1 MGAMARILSI
11 EDDADLQHLIGLTLH
26 NNGFEVQYAFNGK
39 EGYEK
44 ILSMHPD
51 LILLDLMLP
60 GMNGVEILKAVKA
73 NKEVRD
79 LPVIVITAYGDDVS
93 MLEHSVKALGAVEYL
108 RKPLEMA
115 KLVSHIRRAL
125 AAAPRTEAP
134 PEEIRR
140 GVVKA
145 DPRFKTVFINDRLI
159 ATLAPRRF
167 QLLRVLLEA
176 DGELSK
182 EAICAKLGGAGTVFA
197 LEKAIQRLREDLGP
211 TESKR
216 IQTTETGYRLIC

>member
-1 MGAMARILSI
+1 MARILSI

-26 NNGFEVQYAFNGK
+26 SNGFEVQYAFNGK

-60 GMNGVEILKAVKA
+60 GMNGVEILKAVKS

-79 LPVIVITAYGDDVS
+79 VPVIVMTAYGDDVS

-115 KLVSHIRRAL
+115 VLVSHIKRAV
-125 AAAPRTEAP
+125 AARPK
-134 PEEIRR
+134 EENQAEDLRR
-140 GVVKA
+140 GTVRA
-145 DPRFKTVFINDRLI
+145 DPRFRTVFINDRLV
-159 ATLAPRRF
+159 ATLPSRRF
-167 QLLRVLLEA
+167 QLLRALMEA
-176 DGELSK
+176 DGEVEK
-182 EAICAKLGGAGTVFA
+182 EALRQKMGGAGTIYA

-211 TESKR
+211 DEAKR
-216 IQTTETGYRLIC
+216 IQTTESGYKLIA

>member
-1 MGAMARILSI
+1 MARILSI

-26 NNGFEVQYAFNGK
+26 TNGFEVQYAFNGK

-79 LPVIVITAYGDDVS
+79 LPIIVITAYGDDVS

-108 RKPLEMA
+108 RKPIEMSV
-115 KLVSHIRRAL
+115 LVSHIRRAL
-125 AAAPRTEAP
+125 AASPKQEPP
-134 PEEIRR
+134 PEELRR
-140 GVVKA
+140 GVIRA
-145 DPRFKTVFINDRLI
+145 DPRFRTVFINDRLV
-159 ATLAPRRF
+159 ATLSPRRF
-167 QLLRVLLEA
+167 QLLKLLMDA
-176 DGELSK
+176 DGEISK
-182 EAICAKLGGAGTVFA
+182 EALCDKMGGAGTVYA

-211 TESKR
+211 AEAKR
-216 IQTTETGYRLIC
+216 IQTTETGYRLIG

>member
-1 MGAMARILSI
+1 MSRILSI

-79 LPVIVITAYGDDVS
+79 VPVIVITAYGDDVS

-115 KLVSHIRRAL
+115 KLVSHIKRSL
-125 AAAPRTEAP
+125 AANPRKEATS
-134 PEEIRR
+134 EQLQR

-145 DPRFKTVFINDRLI
+145 DPSFLTVFVNDRLV
-159 ATLAPRRF
+159 AELSPKRF
-167 QLLRVLLEA
+167 QLFRILLEA
-176 DGELSK
+176 DGELAK
-182 EAICAKLGGAGTVFA
+182 DELCRKLGGAGTVAA

-211 TESKR
+211 AEAKR

>member
-1 MGAMARILSI
+1 M
-11 EDDADLQHLIGLTLH
+11 QHLIGLTLH
-26 NNGFEVQYAFNGK
+26 SNGFEVHYAFTGK

-60 GMNGVEILKAVKA
+60 GMNGVEIIKAVKT

-79 LPVIVITAYGDDVS
+79 LPIIVMTAYGDDVS
-93 MLEHSVKALGAVEYL
+93 MLEHSVKALGALEYL
-108 RKPLEMA
+108 RKPVEMA
-115 KLVSHIRRAL
+115 MLVSHIKRAL
-125 AAAPRTEAP
+125 ASSPKQEPP

-140 GVVKA
+140 GVIRA
-145 DPRFKTVFINDRLI
+145 DPRFRTIFINDRLL
-159 ATLAPRRF
+159 ATLSSRRF
-167 QLLRVLLEA
+167 QLMRILLEA
-176 DGELSK
+176 DGELTK
-182 EAICAKLGGAGTVFA
+182 EDICRKMGGAGTVYA

-211 TESKR
+211 GEAKR

>member
-1 MGAMARILSI
+1 MARILSI

-26 NNGFEVQYAFNGK
+26 SNGFEVQYAFNGK

-60 GMNGVEILKAVKA
+60 GMNGIEILKAVKS

-79 LPVIVITAYGDDVS
+79 LPIIVITAYGDDVS

-108 RKPLEMA
+108 RKPIEMSV
-115 KLVSHIRRAL
+115 LVSHIRRAL
-125 AAAPRTEAP
+125 AASPKLEAP

-140 GVVKA
+140 GVIRA
-145 DPRFKTVFINDRLI
+145 DPRFRTLFINDRLV
-159 ATLAPRRF
+159 ATLPPR
-167 QLLRVLLEA
+167 
-176 DGELSK
+176 
-182 EAICAKLGGAGTVFA
+182 
-197 LEKAIQRLREDLGP
+197 
-211 TESKR
+211 
-216 IQTTETGYRLIC
+216 